1 MTPAAGLSEEGSKSG
16 YLKFIYIISFGKRS
30 LQDSPQIIS
39 TTTPARARVSA
50 DLANEKYYY
59 RNRMGDLKA
68 RITIA
73 YIIVTS
79 FQRDDLS
86 PVNVY
91 KVGHTYC
98 TTNFAGKVARVS

>member
-1 MTPAAGLSEEGSKSG
+1 MTTAAGLSEEGSKSG
-16 YLKFIYIISFGKRS
+16 YLNFIYIISFGKRS
-30 LQDSPQIIS
+30 RQDSPRVIS
-39 TTTPARARVSA
+39 TTTPAARACFSA

-86 PVNVY
+86 PVNGV
-91 KVGHTYC
+91 
-98 TTNFAGKVARVS
+98 